1 MSKEIVENN
10 LWEALTRNS
19 LYTFTFDVSANLVE
33 ETIVS
38 RSGVNF
44 TEILGLEIPCS
55 FDDMM
60 ERAFGEALQCRY
72 TSESAVT
79 NISRQ
84 TLLDAYENGKTRLE
98 ANIYYAT
105 WDKYVRITYLLFR
118 KQENSHVLAYVAAV
132 NDYTGHTLY
141 DVTYRARQKDGTI
154 RWQRAAASVLRRVD
168 GSPCQCGEDLFPGKD
183 VT

>member
-1 MSKEIVENN
+1 MSKETVENT

-19 LYTFTFDVSANLVE
+19 LYTFTFDVSDNLVK

-44 TEILGLEIPCS
+44 TDILGLEIPCS

-84 TLLDAYENGKTRLE
+84 TLLDAYEKRET
-98 ANIYYAT
+98 
-105 WDKYVRITYLLFR
+105 
-118 KQENSHVLAYVAAV
+118 
-132 NDYTGHTLY
+132 
-141 DVTYRARQKDGTI
+141 VT
-154 RWQRAAASVLRRVD
+154 
-168 GSPCQCGEDLFPGKD
+168 
-183 VT
+183 

>member
-1 MSKEIVENN
+1 MSKETVENT
-10 LWEALTRNS
+10 LWEALNGNS
-19 LYTFTFDVSANLVE
+19 LYTFTFDVSDNLVK

-44 TEILGLEIPCS
+44 TDILGLEIPCS

-84 TLLDAYENGKTRLE
+84 TLLDAYEKGETRLE
-98 ANIYYAT
+98 ANIYYAE
-105 WDKYVRITYLLFR
+105 WNKYVRITYLLFR
-118 KQENSHVLAYVAAV
+118 EPENGHVLAYVICE
-132 NDYTGHTLY
+132 
-141 DVTYRARQKDGTI
+141 DVIKLEEMPKQ
-154 RWQRAAASVLRRVD
+154 
-168 GSPCQCGEDLFPGKD
+168 SPLLP
-183 VT
+183 